1 MLAEPAAPPRPGLTK
16 KSWALIILLSFFGQ
30 VAWALE
36 NNFFNLF
43 IQDVFDAS
51 LSDVA
56 LMVSA
61 SALTAAAT
69 TLFVGA
75 WSDRAGKRKAFIGI
89 GTVLWGLSII
99 VFAYLQTISLALAG
113 STAAAMAFGVTLTI
127 VFDCIM
133 TFFGSLANDSC
144 FNAWVTDI
152 TTEKNRG
159 KVEGVNSA

>member
-1 MLAEPAAPPRPGLTK
+1 MPAEHASLPRPGLTR

-69 TLFVGA
+69 TRFVGA

-113 STAAAMAFGVTLTI
+113 SKPGLRFANPVNP
-127 VFDCIM
+127 
-133 TFFGSLANDSC
+133 FGSSC
-144 FNAWVTDI
+144 AVMLLSSSLDRRSFSRTSINL
-152 TTEKNRG
+152 
-159 KVEGVNSA
+159 